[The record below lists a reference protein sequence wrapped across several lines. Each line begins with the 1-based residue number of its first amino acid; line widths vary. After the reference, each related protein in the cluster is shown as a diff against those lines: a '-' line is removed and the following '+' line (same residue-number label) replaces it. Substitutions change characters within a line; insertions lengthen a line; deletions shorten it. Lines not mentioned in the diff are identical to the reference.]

1 MRETKLAINNN
12 TALMKNTQNTPKP
25 KIILILFFSI
35 HTILSFPIVVDVHI
49 NSIQIQNFLTGLTF
63 IVIVRKK
70 LNGFAKNP
78 VT

>member
-35 HTILSFPIVVDVHI
+35 HDAILSFPIVVDVHI

-70 LNGFAKNP
+70 AERIC
-78 VT
+78 

>member
-1 MRETKLAINNN
+1 MREIKLAINNN

-25 KIILILFFSI
+25 KNILILFFSI
-35 HTILSFPIVVDVHI
+35 HTILSFPIVADVHI